1 MSFCRHHPATDGR
14 WHCEDCE
21 LSFCDKCVHA
31 RHNQPI
37 PACLHCGKQL
47 EFRPTQSDVVPFW
60 KRLNDFFLYP
70 FQIGPMSVLGI
81 AVLASILVPPGMF
94 ALGVSL
100 FIVFLQFKYGFNVIA
115 SMAEGEFYAPSL
127 GGTLFEGGYDLVYK
141 QFAIVFLMLIL
152 PSIISTQ
159 ISPLLGIPLGIFFL
173 LVLPMSTIVLARE
186 RSLTAALNPV
196 ILVTSIYRIGWAYL
210 LVYLYLLM
218 MFGSSLTFGQLA
230 YEYAGANAAQVIT
243 SASGYYFILVMYSLM
258 GYMMYQYRHKLDLA
272 SASLETSVIPEPD
285 REDPRVHVL
294 LQQGEYERAMDLLAN
309 DWKSQKYPPTLIEKY
324 VKIARFTGAWE
335 HLRGSLSSILT
346 ELLKANSTVMM
357 PRLLRDLYAVQ
368 PDFEIKNLQMAM
380 QVAGAVRER
389 GDSKLAVRLL
399 QNQHKLTK
407 HPEHQRKSLGLLA
420 DIMEQDL
427 QKTDVAA
434 TLRKMAKS
442 IKDPPARDRDGLSL
456 I

>member
-1 MSFCRHHPATDGR
+1 M
-14 WHCEDCE
+14 
-21 LSFCDKCVHA
+21 
-31 RHNQPI
+31 

-60 KRLNDFFLYP
+60 MRLNDFFLYP
-70 FQIGPMSVLGI
+70 FQMGPMVLLGI
-81 AVLASILVPPGMF
+81 AVLISILVPPGF
-94 ALGVSL
+94 IALIASL
-100 FIVFLQFKYGFNVIA
+100 FIVLVQFKYGFNVIA
-115 SMAEGEFYAPSL
+115 AMAEGDFDAPSL
-127 GGTLFEGGYDLVYK
+127 PGTISGGGYDLVYK
-141 QFAIVFLMLIL
+141 QFAIVFFMLVL
-152 PSIISTQ
+152 PSIISAQ
-159 ISPLLGIPLGIFFL
+159 LSPVLGVSLGIFFL
-173 LVLPMSTIVLARE
+173 LVLPMSTIILARE

-196 ILVTSIYRIGWAYL
+196 ILVTSVFRIGWAYL

-230 YEYAGANAAQVIT
+230 YEFAGANAAQVIT
-243 SASGYYFILVMYSLM
+243 SASGYYFALVMYSLM
-258 GYMMYQYRHKLDLA
+258 GYMMYQYRHKLDAA
-272 SASLETSVIPEPD
+272 SASMDTSVVPEPD

-335 HLRGSLSSILT
+335 HLRKYLGSILS
-346 ELLKANSTVMM
+346 ELLRANSTVIM

-368 PDFEIKNLQMAM
+368 PDLEIKNTQMAM

-399 QNQHKLTK
+399 QNQHKMTK
-407 HPEHQRKSLGLLA
+407 VPDQQRESIGLLV
-420 DIMEQDL
+420 DILEQDL
-427 QKTDVAA
+427 QMAEAAA
-434 TLRKMAKS
+434 TFREIARN

-456 I
+456 V